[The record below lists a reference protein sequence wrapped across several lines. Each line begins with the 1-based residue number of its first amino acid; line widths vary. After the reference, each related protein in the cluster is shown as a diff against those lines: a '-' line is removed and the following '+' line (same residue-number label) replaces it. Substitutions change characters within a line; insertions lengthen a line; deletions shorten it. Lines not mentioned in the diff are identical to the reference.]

1 MGPPQGSRRLHR
13 QDFQR
18 GKAGEPSSRAAD
30 QIRAGHQSQD
40 RQVARPP
47 NSRQAACARRRGDRV
62 KRREFITLLGGA
74 AAWPLAA
81 RAQQQR
87 EQRRV
92 GVVIGFT
99 ESDPEAGVQISTFRQ
114 ELRRLGWIEEQNIR
128 IDYRYPTDQPERIR
142 ALGAEL
148 LALSPDLIVS
158 MHNLVTVLARPSG
171 NVTGFANFDLSM
183 GGKWLEALKEIAPR
197 IERIGFIL
205 HPETAPHLG
214 YLKSAESG
222 TASASSLTLSTDAAT
237 MPRRLSEGFPRSQ
250 TAAMA
255 AC

>member
-1 MGPPQGSRRLHR
+1 MR
-13 QDFQR
+13 
-18 GKAGEPSSRAAD
+18 
-30 QIRAGHQSQD
+30 
-40 RQVARPP
+40 
-47 NSRQAACARRRGDRV
+47 
-62 KRREFITLLGGA
+62 RREFITLVGGAA

-81 RAQQQR
+81 RAQQR
-87 EQRRV
+87 EHRRV
-92 GVVIGFT
+92 GVVLGFT
-99 ESDPEAGVQISTFRQ
+99 ESDPEGEVQISTFRQ
-114 ELRRLGWIEEQNIR
+114 ELRTLGWIEGQNIR

-158 MHNLVTVLARPSG
+158 MHNLVTVILRSQVSTVPLVFVGASDPIGSGIVTDLARPSG